1 MIGGSKLFLNGNRW
15 IDLSGF
21 LLFLELLDLLGFEQ
35 WFEFIVFVF
44 YLKCVFVI
52 FQEIQFS
59 EKLVFARI
67 QRIFTV

>member
-1 MIGGSKLFLNGNRW
+1 MVGRSKLFLNGNRW

-67 QRIFTV
+67 QSIFTV